1 MGFKIKQKSD
11 GSLDR
16 YKARLVAK
24 SFHQKPG
31 VDNGDT
37 FSPVVKP
44 ITICIVLS
52 LAVSSNWCI
61 KQLDVQNAFLHGH
74 LQENVYMVQPPR
86 FVHPSQPNHVCHL
99 HKVLYGLKQAP
110 QAWFSRLTNRLLE
123 LGFVGSLSDT
133 SQYIL
138 STSPSPIY
146 FLIYVDDIIVTGPD
160 PMSVNR
166 LISSLQ

>member
-123 LGFVGSLSDT
+123 LGFVGSPSDT
-133 SQYIL
+133 SLYIL
-138 STSPSPIY
+138 STGPSPIY

-166 LISSLQ
+166 ILL